1 MDPGGA
7 RLTYVHPLL
16 LSFLIIAACGFATRR
31 RKLLAAGLAGVFLAA
46 WPPAAWLAAR
56 PLESWYPVQAPAMED
71 AGAIVVLA
79 AGILKD
85 KPGQPGPMP
94 KRDTYVRCRYGAW
107 LWKQSRKLPVLL
119 CGGPVPHPPAAA
131 VVMRQM
137 MLEEGVPESM
147 LWTEEHSNS
156 TYENAKLGTE
166 ILRAKRIRK
175 IVLVTEGYHMLRSE
189 RCFRKQGVEVIAAP
203 CNFTQL
209 EGGTNTWVPGGEAVI
224 TNEQT
229 LHEMIGLGWYLLR
242 GRI

>member
-1 MDPGGA
+1 VVAGGA
-7 RLTYVHPLL
+7 GLTYLHPLL
-16 LSFLIIAACGFATRR
+16 LVFLIIAGWGLAGRR
-31 RKLLAAGLAGVFLAA
+31 RKLLAAGLLGVFLVA

-56 PLESWYPVQAPAMED
+56 PLEVWYPAQAPWTED

-85 KPGQPGPMP
+85 KPGQPGPTP
-94 KRDTYVRCRYGAW
+94 KQDTYMRCRYGAW
-107 LWKQSRKLPVLL
+107 LWKRSGKLPILL
-119 CGGPVPHPPAAA
+119 CGGAVPHPPAAA

-137 MLEEGVPESM
+137 MIEQGVPESM
-147 LWTEEHSNS
+147 LWTEESSNS
-156 TYENAKLGTE
+156 TYENAKLGTQ
-166 ILRAKRIRK
+166 ILRAKGIRK

-189 RCFRKQGVEVIAAP
+189 RCFRRQGVEVIAAP

-209 EGGTNTWVPGGEAVI
+209 EGGPNTWVPGGEAVI